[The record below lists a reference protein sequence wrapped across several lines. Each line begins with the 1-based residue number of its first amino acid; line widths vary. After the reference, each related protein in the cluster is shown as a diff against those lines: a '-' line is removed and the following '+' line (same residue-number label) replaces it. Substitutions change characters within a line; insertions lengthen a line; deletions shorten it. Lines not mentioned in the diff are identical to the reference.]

1 MLMFCPSLYVLGII
15 GMFWSLIFHVKESD
29 YFNEENTIA
38 PHHVEEE
45 AVVEGQ
51 ITQEQL
57 ERELR
62 KEKIA
67 AGNAASDNP
76 SESAPQ
82 ESFSKVTPVPKL

>member
-1 MLMFCPSLYVLGII
+1 MSWV
-15 GMFWSLIFHVKESD
+15 LIFHVKETN
-29 YFNEENTIA
+29 YFEEDNTIA

-45 AVVEGQ
+45 ATIDGR

-67 AGNAASDNP
+67 SGKAL
-76 SESAPQ
+76 SETTGVYEPQ
-82 ESFSKVTPVPKL
+82 AESVEVTPVVKV